1 MDEYWRSRLL
11 DVQILR
17 AAVRL
22 SLTLPALLRSP
33 LPIDKSREGSGERA
47 AIEEVF
53 SGRPVANKA
62 SV

>member
-22 SLTLPALLRSP
+22 SLTLPTLLRSS
-33 LPIDKSREGSGERA
+33 LSIDKRRKGSGERA
-47 AIEEVF
+47 TIEEVF
-53 SGRPVANKA
+53 SGGPVADEA